1 MKKILQLSFLILGIV
16 IGAGYASGREIWL
29 FFGANGGRAISLF
42 TVLFGVCCYSI
53 LDISSK
59 KQTNHY
65 QQILATI
72 VNDKLTWL
80 YDLLMF
86 VYLILTIVIMIA
98 GSGAALEVYQL
109 PSWIGISLIAIM
121 MVWAFSFS
129 LDQVI
134 EINTI
139 LLPVLLITLLAI
151 LMIFIKREPSIEH
164 VSMSKMNYFKAI
176 SFTSVN
182 LLPII
187 SVVGAIG
194 NKIKTKKEV
203 IYTALISTVIL
214 AGLSY
219 IYNYSLTLIHA
230 EIDLFEMPIYGI
242 LIRFPSFVLLFVTI
256 IIWVAIFST
265 ALGALLGLITR
276 IKNNYNISQI
286 KVALILTLLLVPF
299 SLTGFQFLIELIYP
313 IYGLLNLY
321 LLLKLILYPIKD
333 CRVEK

>member
-1 MKKILQLSFLILGIV
+1 MKRIFQLSFLILGIV

-29 FFGANGGRAISLF
+29 FFGPNGGRAILLF
-42 TVLFGVCCYSI
+42 AIIFGVCCYSV
-53 LDISSK
+53 LDISYQ

-65 QQILATI
+65 QQILETI
-72 VNDKLTWL
+72 VNDQFTWL

-86 VYLILTIVIMIA
+86 IYLILTIVIMIA
-98 GSGAALEVYQL
+98 GSGAALEIYQL
-109 PSWIGISLIAIM
+109 PSWVGIGLIAIM
-121 MVWAFSFS
+121 LVWAFSFS

-139 LLPVLLITLLAI
+139 LLPILLITLLVI
-151 LMIFIKREPSIEH
+151 LTMFIKQEPAIEH
-164 VSMSKMNYFKAI
+164 VTVSKVNYFKAI

-187 SVVGAIG
+187 SVVGAVG
-194 NKIKTKKEV
+194 KKIKTKKEV
-203 IYTALISTVIL
+203 IYTAIISTIIL

-219 IYNYSLTLIHA
+219 IYNYSLTLIQS

-256 IIWVAIFST
+256 IIWIAIFAT
-265 ALGALLGLITR
+265 AVGALLGLITR
-276 IKNNYNISQI
+276 IQNNYQISQF

-313 IYGLLNLY
+313 AYGVLNLY
-321 LLLKLILYPIKD
+321 LLLKLILYPVKD
-333 CRVEK
+333 YRVEK